1 MRIAQPYSKFNI
13 FNFDTL
19 IFVAYFVSQM
29 NKNSRLA
36 FETKITG
43 LLLVI
48 ILIVLA
54 SSFIVYRNLDSI
66 VTDISEEVTPDE
78 TLIVIK
84 GIVNDITIAEN
95 KAKTYSLNQQTEYLN
110 EFNLKTEEVNEKL
123 DLLRKLTGDDVAR
136 FNKVQLLDSLIEEKN
151 LVLEEFLIFQD
162 RFRTP
167 EVIEEM
173 IDKVENVNQ
182 SENKDTDSKG
192 ADDEKKSFFKRIF
205 QKRKD
210 KNGSKNNTEAELEEL
225 DKELTKLKTK
235 ETKLS
240 EELRSKE
247 LDLISKDQA
256 IMQDIREVVQSIEK
270 VESENLEK
278 GILLAEEK
286 SGKTYLWI
294 AIYSI
299 VTCAFLILAGWAVF
313 IYVRKNESYKLE
325 IKKAKT
331 ETDLKNQ
338 EITSSINYAKRIQSA
353 ILPDLSTYNQIL
365 PRSFIF
371 YQPKD
376 IVAGD
381 FYWVVKQE
389 DVIYFGVAD
398 CTGHG
403 VPGAMVSVVCHNALN
418 RSVREFGLK
427 SPAKILEQTRELVIE
442 TLEERDDVVYDGM
455 DIALCKLN
463 LKTGEIEYAGANNSL
478 YIIPKSSATAFTND
492 NNNLEGA
499 NYSIHD
505 GKGNSKLIEIK
516 ADKQPIARY
525 HKAEPFTNH
534 KIRLQE
540 GDSIYMFTDG
550 YPDQFGGEKNKKF
563 NYRRF
568 RETLLQNADIDMSL
582 QKNELTRSL
591 KDWMKEMEQIDD
603 ICIVGIQF

>member
-1 MRIAQPYSKFNI
+1 
-13 FNFDTL
+13 
-19 IFVAYFVSQM
+19 M

-36 FETKITG
+36 FEKKITG

-84 GIVNDITIAEN
+84 DIVNDITIAEN
-95 KAKTYSLNQQTEYLN
+95 KAKTYSLNQQSEYLS
-110 EFNLKTEEVNEKL
+110 EFNAKTEEVNEKL
-123 DLLRKLTGDDVAR
+123 DQLKEITGNDVNR
-136 FNKVQLLDSLIEEKN
+136 FKKVELLDSLIEQKN
-151 LVLEEFLIFQD
+151 IVLEEFLIFQD
-162 RFRTP
+162 RYRTP
-167 EVIEEM
+167 EIIDEM
-173 IDKVENVNQ
+173 IDKVETVNQ
-182 SENKDTDSKG
+182 SENIAADSK
-192 ADDEKKSFFKRIF
+192 ASEAEKKSFFKRIF
-205 QKRKD
+205 NKRKD
-210 KNGSKNNTEAELEEL
+210 KKDSEKSTDAELEEL

-240 EELRSKE
+240 EELRLRE

-256 IMQDIREVVQSIEK
+256 IMQEIRQVVQSIEK
-270 VESENLEK
+270 EESEDLAT

-286 SGKTYLWI
+286 SSNTSLWI
-294 AIYSI
+294 WIYSAT
-299 VTCAFLILAGWAVF
+299 TCAFLILAGWAVF

-353 ILPDLSTYNQIL
+353 ILPDLSAYNHIL
-365 PRSFIF
+365 PKSFIF

-381 FYWVVKQE
+381 FYWVVKPEE
-389 DVIYFGVAD
+389 DVVYFGVAD

-455 DIALCKLN
+455 DMALCKLN
-463 LKTGEIEYAGANNSL
+463 LKTRELEYAGANNSL
-478 YIIPKSSATAFTND
+478 YIIPKNSATAFTN

-505 GKGNSKLIEIK
+505 GKENSKLIEIK

-525 HKAEPFTNH
+525 HKIKPFTNH
-534 KIRLQE
+534 KLQLQE

-603 ICIVGIQF
+603 ICIVGIQL